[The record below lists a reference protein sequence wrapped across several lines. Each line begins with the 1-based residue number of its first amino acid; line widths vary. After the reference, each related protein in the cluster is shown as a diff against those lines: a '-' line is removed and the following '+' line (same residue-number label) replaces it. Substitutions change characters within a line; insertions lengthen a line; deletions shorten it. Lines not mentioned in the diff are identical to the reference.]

1 MDYVTPLGL
10 NHLMATGHHYGPGPW
25 VDDLPRADWNP
36 TYFHRADAEGIGF
49 DRTASGSD
57 AVSQYAPEAAAGF
70 ADVARIDERFLLW
83 FHHLPW
89 DHTMPSGRPLWDEL
103 VARYDRG
110 VEDVGE
116 MRRTWAGLADH
127 VDTRR
132 HAEVADFLAIQ
143 ENEARWWRDS
153 SIAYWRSLNG
163 LPMPEGHAPQAHDL
177 EHYESL
183 SFPHAPGHWD

>member
-1 MDYVTPLGL
+1 PLGL

-36 TYFHRADAEGIGF
+36 TYFHRADADGIGF
-49 DRTASGSD
+49 DRTASGSN
-57 AVSQYAPEAAAGF
+57 AVSQYAPEVAAGF
-70 ADVARIDERFLLW
+70 ADLARIDERFLLW

-89 DHTMPSGRPLWDEL
+89 DHPMPSGRPLWHEL

-110 VEDVGE
+110 VAATGE

-127 VDTRR
+127 VDARR
-132 HAEVADFLAIQ
+132 HSEVADFLAIQ
-143 ENEARWWRDS
+143 EEEARWWRDS

-163 LPMPEGHAPQAHDL
+163 LPMPQGHAPPEHDL
-177 EHYESL
+177 AHYERL
-183 SFPHAPGHWD
+183 SFPHSPGHWD